1 MRVLLDPAQQELNA
15 VLAQLLEEDVDITA
29 REVARR
35 HPTIRTV
42 TAFTRNQARAQV
54 IADAKRRQQEVRAVA
69 TDAVRQ
75 RAETLSEQL
84 ERRGAR
90 IKELEG
96 TVDALIASHVACVR
110 AVMRHGGMPALER
123 FWHDYKAIG
132 ELVEKVGGV
141 PEPARV
147 INLSQ
152 TRKRAA
158 KHDRR

>member
-1 MRVLLDPAQQELNA
+1 MRVLLDPAKHELNA
-15 VLAQLLEEDVDITA
+15 VLSQLLEEDVDITA

-35 HPTIRTV
+35 HPTIKTV

-69 TDAVRQ
+69 TDPHRQ

-90 IKELEG
+90 LKELEG

-132 ELVEKVGGV
+132 EIVQKVGAM
-141 PEPARV
+141 PEPAQV
-147 INLSQ
+147 IDLAHK
-152 TRKRAA
+152 RKRAA
-158 KHDRR
+158 KDKRP